1 MRTAT
6 HRTSEGESGFTLLE
20 VLIALVVLSVGLL
33 GIAAMMNFSLKANDS
48 AYMRSQATALS
59 YDIVDKMRANE
70 TAALDN
76 DYNIS
81 IGQSISSPPNCV
93 GSANSCTPAQLAQY
107 DVNQWKQ
114 LLDSSTGGMPCGDG
128 SVSLTTS
135 NGYSVVTVT
144 IQWDDSRAQHDELAG
159 GASSGS
165 PGNCQQLSNPLQLT
179 TTTVL

>member
-1 MRTAT
+1 MRIAA
-6 HRTSEGESGFTLLE
+6 HLSSKRESGFTLLE

-59 YDIVDKMRANE
+59 YDIVDKMRANQ
-70 TAALDN
+70 TAALN
-76 DYNIS
+76 SDYNIA
-81 IGQSISSPPNCV
+81 IGQSISSPPDCL
-93 GSANSCTPAQLAQY
+93 GAANTCSPAELAQY
-107 DVNQWKQ
+107 DLNQWKQ
-114 LLDSSTGGMPCGDG
+114 LLDSSTDGIPCGDG

-144 IQWDDSRAQHDELAG
+144 IQWDDSRAQNDALAAG
-159 GASSGS
+159 RSAGTPGS
-165 PGNCQQLSNPLQLT
+165 CQQLTNPLQLT